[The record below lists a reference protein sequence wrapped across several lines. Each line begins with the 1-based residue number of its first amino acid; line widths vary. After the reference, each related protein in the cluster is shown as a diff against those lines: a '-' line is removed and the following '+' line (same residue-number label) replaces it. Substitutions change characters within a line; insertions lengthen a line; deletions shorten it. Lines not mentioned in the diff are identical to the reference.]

1 MSNSKNILLGY
12 SGHAYVVAEAA
23 LKTGITVDCYAD
35 KEEAVENPFR
45 LDYIGY
51 EGNESFEGWDKDFG
65 FILGIG
71 SNCIRAKLGQLLIDK
86 KEQLITIKHPS
97 AQISDYSSVGKGTFI
112 SAHATV
118 NALAKIGKFV
128 ILNTNSIIEHECQIA
143 DGVHIAPGAVLAG
156 NVSVGQA
163 SFIGANAVIKEGVTI
178 GKNVIVGAGST
189 IINDISNGKK
199 IVGNPG
205 REI

>member
-12 SGHAYVVAEAA
+12 SGHAYVVAEAT
-23 LKTGITVDCYAD
+23 LKAGLKVDYYAD
-35 KEEAVENPFR
+35 KEEAVENPFC

-51 EGNESFEGWDKDFG
+51 EGSKSFDGWEKGLG
-65 FILGIG
+65 FILAVG
-71 SNCIRAKLGQLLIDK
+71 SNHIRVKLGQLLIDK

-97 AQISDYSSVGKGTFI
+97 AEVSEYSSIGKGTFV

-128 ILNTNSIIEHECQIA
+128 ILNTNSVIEHECQVS

-156 NVSVGQA
+156 NVSVGKG
-163 SFIGANAVIKEGVTI
+163 SFIGANAVVNEGVNI
-178 GKNVIVGAGST
+178 GENVIIGAGST
-189 IINDISNGKK
+189 IINDIPNGKK